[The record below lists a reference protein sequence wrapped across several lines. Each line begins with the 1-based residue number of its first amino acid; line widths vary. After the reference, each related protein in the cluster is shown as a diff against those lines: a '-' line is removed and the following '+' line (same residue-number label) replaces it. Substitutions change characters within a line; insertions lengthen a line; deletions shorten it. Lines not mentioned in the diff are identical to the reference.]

1 MWGQSVEEGEGRS
14 WGRGCPRGLVTGVAE
29 QLHGPLHQLCP
40 RPSFQVYGDA
50 GCGHVTESGGLWAEV
65 YNRYPHRMVLPIAQQ
80 ATFQITVSP
89 SDGVLERPRDTVHQL
104 TLGGDSG

>member
-14 WGRGCPRGLVTGVAE
+14 WGRGCPRSLVTGVAE

-40 RPSFQVYGDA
+40 RPSFQVCGDA

-65 YNRYPHRMVLPIAQQ
+65 YNRQGEAPPQNGLAFCTTGNIPNYGFSFRRGP
-80 ATFQITVSP
+80 
-89 SDGVLERPRDTVHQL
+89 
-104 TLGGDSG
+104 